1 MCRFVAYLGKN
12 KILLSDLLEDPEN
25 SLIKQSH
32 AAREGLHGVN
42 ADGFGIGWYDL
53 HIDSTPGI
61 FKSIQPAWN
70 DSNLKHICE
79 KIEST
84 CFLAHVRASTVGDVA
99 QNNCHPFYYKE
110 YTMVH
115 NGTIRHFDHLKKKLI
130 DKIDED
136 LFLRIKGNTD
146 SECFFL
152 LVMHFLRIV
161 GSLEVAVK
169 EAILW
174 VVENQEST
182 DSESF
187 SRLNIVITD
196 GKEMIGTRF
205 ASKDKSSLSINYKP
219 FEKEGKPESFVLS
232 SEPLDD
238 KGGWVLIPE
247 KSYIHIDSAMQFKVS
262 PLF

>member
-1 MCRFVAYLGKN
+1 MCRFVAYLGQE
-12 KILLSDLLEDPEN
+12 KILLSRLLEDPAN

-42 ADGFGIGWYDL
+42 ADGFGVGWYDL
-53 HIDSTPGI
+53 RIDSTPGI

-70 DSNLKHICE
+70 DSNLKHVCE
-79 KIEST
+79 KIESN

-115 NGTIRHFDHLKKKLI
+115 NGTIRHFDRLKKRLI
-130 DKIDED
+130 DTIDEE
-136 LFLRIKGNTD
+136 LFLHIKGNTD

-152 LVMHFLRIV
+152 LIMHFLKRV
-161 GSLEVAVK
+161 RSLELAVK
-169 EAILW
+169 EAIHW
-174 VVENQEST
+174 VVESQESE

-187 SRLNIVITD
+187 SRINIVITD
-196 GKEMIGTRF
+196 GKEMVGTRF
-205 ASKDKSSLSINYKP
+205 ASKNKNSLSINYKT
-219 FEKEGKPESFVLS
+219 FEREGRLESFVLS

-238 KGGWVLIPE
+238 QGGWVLIPE
-247 KSYIHIDSAMQFKVS
+247 KSYIHIDSFMHFKVC
-262 PLF
+262 PIL